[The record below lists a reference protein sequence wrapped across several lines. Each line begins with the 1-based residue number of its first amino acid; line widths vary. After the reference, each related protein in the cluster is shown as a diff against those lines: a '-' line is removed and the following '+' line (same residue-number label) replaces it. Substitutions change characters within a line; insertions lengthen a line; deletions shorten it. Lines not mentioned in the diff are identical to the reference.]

1 MSINAV
7 GSLADPRPSLGAT
20 TPAIAQVSPRG
31 VESQLDPSLPIT
43 SQVPELEALHAA
55 VDNFN
60 RFIPLAAHNLTFSI
74 DDDSGRVVVKI
85 LDGDTQ
91 DVIRQIP
98 SEEALA
104 LSRSLDQIK
113 GLLLNGK
120 A

>member
-1 MSINAV
+1 MSINAIGTPV
-7 GSLADPRPSLGAT
+7 DLRASSGSAASPAQPL
-20 TPAIAQVSPRG
+20 TPAGAGSR
-31 VESQLDPSLPIT
+31 LDPSLPAT
-43 SQVPELEALHAA
+43 AQVHEAGELQAA
-55 VDNFN
+55 VDTFN
-60 RFIPLAAHNLTFSI
+60 RFIPLATHNLTFSI
-74 DDDSGRVVVKI
+74 DEDSGKVVVKI

-113 GLLLNGK
+113 GVLLNGK